1 MMHGARTRRCN
12 QAAGEKAG
20 RRLGYMGRISNVL
33 MGALGNTV
41 SATK

>member
-1 MMHGARTRRCN
+1 MVRVLDGATR
-12 QAAGEKAG
+12 QLGEKAG